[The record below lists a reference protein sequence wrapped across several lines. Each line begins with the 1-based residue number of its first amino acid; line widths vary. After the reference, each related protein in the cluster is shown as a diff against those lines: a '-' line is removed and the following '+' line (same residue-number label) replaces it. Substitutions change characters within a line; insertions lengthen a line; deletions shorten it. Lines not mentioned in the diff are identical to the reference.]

1 MWGIVLQRESDITL
15 ARQIYIAL
23 RDHMIQ
29 GKLKPGEALPSTR
42 ELARL
47 LAVSRN
53 TVCEAYEMLSSEGFI
68 ESRQGSPTRVAGGL
82 RLEAYDPGIE
92 DLGEVIKPPVSCRVD
107 FRTGQPDL
115 KRFPRHS
122 WIQSLR
128 KAVEMMPLEQWGYTG
143 PDGLYILRLEISA
156 WLFRSRGITVNPK
169 NLLITAGATQALHIL
184 AELLSRKGQKIMV
197 EDPCHTGML
206 KVLQGKGYDI
216 HPLPVDE
223 QGLICDYLEGN
234 GAYAIYVTPSHQFP
248 LGGILP
254 AGRRATLLQF
264 ARKYDQYI
272 IEDDYDSEFR
282 YTGAPV
288 APLYSMDPQRVIYV
302 GTFSKTL
309 FPSLRIG
316 YVILPP
322 HLQERWRD
330 IRTHIDVQNPPFE
343 QAALAE
349 FIGSRKLDR
358 YVRMMRKVYGQ
369 RRRILLES
377 LEENFGRTW
386 RSWGD
391 AAGLH
396 LAVQFPDMC
405 FNHDF
410 NFYARQSGVFVT
422 PVEYHSINKGV
433 HLDKI
438 LLGYGHL
445 EEDEIR
451 AGIRIL
457 RNLFEQIKAKPGD

>member
-1 MWGIVLQRESDITL
+1 MWGIALQRESDITL
-15 ARQIYIAL
+15 ARQIYRAL
-23 RDHMIQ
+23 SEHMMK
-29 GKLKPGEALPSTR
+29 GNLNPGEALPSTR

-47 LAVSRN
+47 LTVSRN

-68 ESRQGSPTRVAGGL
+68 ESRQGSSTRVADGL
-82 RLEAYDPGIE
+82 RLETNETGKD
-92 DLGEVIKPPVSCRVD
+92 DSGEVIKPPECCRAD
-107 FRTGQPDL
+107 FRTGKPDL
-115 KRFPRHS
+115 RHFPRLA
-122 WIQSLR
+122 WVQALR
-128 KAVEMMPLEQWGYTG
+128 KAAEVMPLEQWGYSG
-143 PDGLYILRLEISA
+143 PDGLEILRAEISA

-206 KVLQGKGYDI
+206 RVLQGKGYNI

-223 QGLICDYLEGN
+223 QGLQTGYLEGE

-254 AGRRATLLQF
+254 AGRRTALVQF
-264 ARKYDQYI
+264 VRKHDQYI

-309 FPSLRIG
+309 FPALRIG

-322 HLQERWRD
+322 HLHGRWRD
-330 IRTHIDVQNPPFE
+330 IRTHIDVQSPPFE

-349 FIGSRKLDR
+349 FLGSRKMDR
-358 YVRMMRKVYGQ
+358 YVRTIRKVYGQ
-369 RRRILLES
+369 RRKILLES
-377 LEENFGRTW
+377 LEREFGRTW

-396 LAVQFPDMC
+396 LAVQFPGMC
-405 FNHDF
+405 FNQ
-410 NFYARQSGVFVT
+410 NFSVNARQHGVYIT
-422 PVEYHSINKGV
+422 TVEYHSINKGV

-445 EEDEIR
+445 EEKEIR
-451 AGIRIL
+451 TGV
-457 RNLFEQIKAKPGD
+457 NLLKTLFTQI

>member
-1 MWGIVLQRESDITL
+1 MKGT
-15 ARQIYIAL
+15 
-23 RDHMIQ
+23 M
-29 GKLKPGEALPSTR
+29 KPGEALPSTR
-42 ELARL
+42 ELAKL
-47 LAVSRN
+47 LMVSRN

-68 ESRQGSPTRVAGGL
+68 VSRQGSPTRVADGL
-82 RLEAYDPGIE
+82 SLETNDPGME
-92 DLGEVIKPPVSCRVD
+92 PPGELMKQPDRWLVD
-107 FRTGQPDL
+107 FRTGKPDL
-115 KRFPRHS
+115 RRFPRQS
-122 WIQSLR
+122 WAQALR
-128 KAVEMMPLEQWGYTG
+128 KAAEVMQLEQWGYTG
-143 PDGLYILRLEISA
+143 PEGLDVLRSEISA

-169 NLLITAGATQALHIL
+169 NLFITAGATQALHIL

-206 KVLQGKGYDI
+206 RVLQGKGYDI
-216 HPLPVDE
+216 NSIPVDE
-223 QGLICDYLEGN
+223 QGLQTDLIKGDEIC
-234 GAYAIYVTPSHQFP
+234 AMYVTPSHQFP

-254 AGRRATLLQF
+254 AGRRTTLVRF
-264 ARKYDQYI
+264 ARKHDQYI

-282 YTGAPV
+282 YTGVPV
-288 APLYSMDPQRVIYV
+288 APLYSLDPQRVIYV
-302 GTFSKTL
+302 GTFSKIL

-322 HLQERWRD
+322 HLHKRWRD
-330 IRTHIDVQNPPFE
+330 IRTHMDVQNPPFE

-349 FIGSRKLDR
+349 FLSSRKMDR

-369 RRRILLES
+369 RRKTLLES
-377 LEENFGRTW
+377 LEKEFGRTW

-396 LAVQFPDMC
+396 LAVQFSGMC
-405 FNHDF
+405 FDHDF
-410 NFYARQSGVFVT
+410 RVFAKQRSVYVT

-445 EEDEIR
+445 EEEEIR
-451 AGIRIL
+451 AGVRL
-457 RNLFEQIKAKPGD
+457 LKNLFEQMS